1 MGTMPTALQ
10 KLVPSFL
17 MGRPAANRGADPGH
31 LEEPRAKGSSPVAS
45 VYLRVQFCI
54 CTACASLSRF
64 SSCGCLLVMPVSLD

>member
-17 MGRPAANRGADPGH
+17 MGRPTQQTEVQTQAIWRSHGRAAAP
-31 LEEPRAKGSSPVAS
+31 LL
-45 VYLRVQFCI
+45 VYLCVQFCI
-54 CTACASLSRF
+54 LHGCASLSRF